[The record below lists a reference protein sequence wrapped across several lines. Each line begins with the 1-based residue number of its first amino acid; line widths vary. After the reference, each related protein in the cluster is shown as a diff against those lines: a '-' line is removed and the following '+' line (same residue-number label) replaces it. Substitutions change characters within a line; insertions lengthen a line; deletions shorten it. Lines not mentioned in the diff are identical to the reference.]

1 MAGFVYNPA
10 EFEKFPVDVVEKG
23 KTITFEL
30 PLLGYVPPEI
40 TEYAD
45 KKIVE
50 RANAVQAA
58 RDERHEK
65 KLIIIEA
72 DPAMAYPT
80 NLDGMEWMLE
90 KIAPALHAHVV
101 KWPNRSRTEL
111 WNAWQEASK
120 ITAEKSEASSDSSDA
135 TE

>member
-10 EFEKFPVDVVEKG
+10 EFEKFPVEIVENG
-23 KTITFEL
+23 KTVKFEL
-30 PLLGYVPPEI
+30 PLLGYIPREI

-45 KKIVE
+45 AKIVE
-50 RANAVQAA
+50 RANEVQAA

-65 KLIIIEA
+65 KLVIIEA

-90 KIAPALHAHVV
+90 MIEPALHDHVI

-120 ITAEKSEASSDSSDA
+120 IPAEKSEASSDSSDA